1 MPKKKTKTE
10 KKLEYADFVV
20 LFSTHWD
27 RFHEQLGNFNEV
39 LLAADLVLPAPQAR
53 LLRKRSVNM
62 AREAVYVAS
71 VFTIIDFLACGGKT
85 FKDLIHQIRC
95 EMNLSEEDEAVVKTL
110 WDELQLLEK
119 QHAAD
124 GNY

>member
-1 MPKKKTKTE
+1 MPKKQ
-10 KKLEYADFVV
+10 KKFTYEDFAV
-20 LFSTHWD
+20 LFATRWD
-27 RFHEQLGNFNEV
+27 KFLEQLDNFCEV
-39 LLAADLVLPAPQAR
+39 LIAANLALPAPQAQ
-53 LLRKRSVNM
+53 LLKKRSVNM

-124 GNY
+124 GNN

>member
-10 KKLEYADFVV
+10 KKPDYADFVA

-27 RFHEQLGNFNEV
+27 RFHEQLSDLNDV
-39 LLAADLVLPAPQAR
+39 LLAADLVLPAPQAK

-62 AREAVYVAS
+62 AREAVFVAS

-95 EMNLSEEDEAVVKTL
+95 EMNLAEEDEAVVKTL

-124 GNY
+124 GNN